1 MIQLERVSHA
11 WSDGAPALAD
21 LSLRISEGERVVVL
35 GANGCGKSTLLKIL
49 NGLVFPDRGAY
60 RYHGEPVTRERF
72 RDRAWSRD
80 FRRNVALLF
89 QSPDAMLFN
98 PTVRDEIA
106 YGPRQLGLADAGER
120 AEQWA
125 RALGLVELLDLPSYR
140 LSGGEKQKV
149 CLAALLALEP
159 AVLLLDEPIAHLDP
173 RATGWLIDFLADLK
187 ATTVVNATRIP
198 RSPPPDRAGVA
209 ARSLAE
215 DHRLLFDGPVEE
227 ALRDQALLVRAN
239 LTHRHR
245 HRHGAL
251 SHSHEH
257 AHDWN

>member
-1 MIQLERVSHA
+1 MIALDQVSHA
-11 WSDGAPALAD
+11 WPDGGPALTD
-21 LSLRISEGERVVVL
+21 LSLRIHEGERVVVL

-60 RYHGEPVTRERF
+60 RYYGEPVTRERF

-89 QSPDAMLFN
+89 QNPEAMLFN

-120 AEQWA
+120 TEQWA
-125 RALGLVELLDLPSYR
+125 RALGLVELLELPSYR

-149 CLAALLALEP
+149 CMAALLALEP
-159 AVLLLDEPIAHLDP
+159 GVLLLDEPTAHLDP
-173 RATGWLIDFLADLK
+173 RATGWLIDFLAALK
-187 ATTVVNATRIP
+187 TTTVVTTHNLSLAPELGRRCLI
-198 RSPPPDRAGVA
+198 
-209 ARSLAE
+209 LAE
-215 DHRLLFDGPVEE
+215 DHRLLFDGPIDE
-227 ALRDQALLVRAN
+227 ALRDQPLLVRAN

-257 AHDWN
+257 THDWN

>member
-60 RYHGEPVTRERF
+60 RYHGESVTRERF

-125 RALGLVELLDLPSYR
+125 RALGLVDFLDLPSYR

-159 AVLLLDEPIAHLDP
+159 AVLLLDEPTAHLDP

-187 ATTVVNATRIP
+187 TTTVVTTHNLSLAPELGRRCLI
-198 RSPPPDRAGVA
+198 
-209 ARSLAE
+209 LAE
-215 DHRLLFDGPVEE
+215 DHRLLFDGPVDE

>member
-89 QSPDAMLFN
+89 QNPDAMLFN

-120 AEQWA
+120 VEQWA
-125 RALGLVELLDLPSYR
+125 RALGLVNLLDLPSYR

-159 AVLLLDEPIAHLDP
+159 GVLLLDEPIAHLDP
-173 RATGWLIDFLADLK
+173 RATGWLIDFLSALK
-187 ATTVVNATRIP
+187 TTTVVTTHNLSLAPELGRRCLI
-198 RSPPPDRAGVA
+198 
-209 ARSLAE
+209 LAE
-215 DHRLLFDGPVEE
+215 DHRLLFDGLIDE
-227 ALRDQALLVRAN
+227 ALRDQPLLVRAN

-245 HRHGAL
+245 HHHGAL